1 VTTQLDASIGLV
13 KEATYGTTT
22 TVTHWPEFL
31 TESLEYKFDIKEAA
45 GFRAGSRVQRLER
58 RVIGT
63 QWAEGDIELELAAK
77 GCGIFLE
84 ALLGTSSSSALTAP
98 AFQQNFSLIASD
110 PVNSY
115 TIQKGIPLLG
125 GGAVQPHTF
134 SGAVCTKGEITSAQG
149 EVVKLKTSWNAQK
162 VDTTTPYAAP
172 SYIAG
177 NEVFYFSEGAI
188 VVGGSIT
195 APTATTLATGGT
207 SVADITDFSLSID
220 HKLDAKGFTYGGG
233 GKQSRR
239 PALGLANVSG
249 KMTAEFDSTVMRDAY
264 LNQTTLGVVLTF
276 TSATQLAT
284 SIFNTFQIYIPAIRT
299 NGDLPNATQGVVKQS
314 IDFDVR
320 DGGSGTAGALTAIL
334 RTLDTAV

>member
-22 TVTHWPEFL
+22 TVTHFPEFL
-31 TESLEYKFDIKEAA
+31 TESLEYKFDIKQGQ
-45 GFRAGSRVQRLER
+45 GFRSGSRTPRVER

-63 QWAEGDIELELAAK
+63 QWAEGDIELEMAAK

-84 ALLGTSSSSALTAP
+84 ALLGASSSAALTAP
-98 AFQQNFSLIASD
+98 AFQQNFTLVSSD

-125 GGAVQPHTF
+125 GGAAQPHTF
-134 SGAVCTKGEITSAQG
+134 SGMVCTKGELTSAQG
-149 EVVKLKTSWNAQK
+149 EVVKLKTSWNGQK
-162 VDTTTPYAAP
+162 VDTTTAYTAP

-188 VVGGSIT
+188 TIGGSVT
-195 APTATTLATGGT
+195 APTSTTLAAGGT
-207 SVADITDFSLSID
+207 AVADIVDFSLSID
-220 HKLDAKGFTYGGG
+220 HKLDTKGFTYGGG

-239 PALGLANVSG
+239 PALGVAAIGG

-264 LNQTTLGVVLTF
+264 LNQTSLGVVLTF

-284 SIFNTFQIYIPAIRT
+284 SIFNTLQIYCPVIRT

-314 IDFDVR
+314 IDFDVL
-320 DGGSGTAGALTAIL
+320 DGGTGVSPVTAIL